1 MCAVYCESSAVC
13 SAIKVEILYLDL
25 SASLIFVS
33 SRQTKKKEKSTSW
46 LEKKGIHQPWKV
58 ISVQQNM
65 LGLHTFILFSGVKIV
80 TRVECESV
88 LWMNTAKRKSLMET
102 PEQEDSIPSDLNIS
116 LTKIMTKNVGTFFS
130 TEKNYILA
138 MTTKT
143 MTKYIYNL
151 VNK

>member
-1 MCAVYCESSAVC
+1 
-13 SAIKVEILYLDL
+13 
-25 SASLIFVS
+25 
-33 SRQTKKKEKSTSW
+33 
-46 LEKKGIHQPWKV
+46 
-58 ISVQQNM
+58 M